1 MYEIAALIPSSAKLR
16 NPSKFVAVVFNPKT
30 YAPKQSM
37 RILREKNPRTKTRT
51 LKNKETRA
59 FLMLCTVR
67 FISAIGLKLILML
80 RTVIFRHDNL
90 TIKRLQVFD
99 CQI

>member
-30 YAPKQSM
+30 SAPKQSM

-67 FISAIGLKLILML
+67 FISAIGLKLVS
-80 RTVIFRHDNL
+80 TQFRASPF
-90 TIKRLQVFD
+90 KRALFSALNRVLL
-99 CQI
+99 IN

>member
-30 YAPKQSM
+30 SAPKQSM

-51 LKNKETRA
+51 KK
-59 FLMLCTVR
+59 
-67 FISAIGLKLILML
+67 
-80 RTVIFRHDNL
+80 
-90 TIKRLQVFD
+90 
-99 CQI
+99 